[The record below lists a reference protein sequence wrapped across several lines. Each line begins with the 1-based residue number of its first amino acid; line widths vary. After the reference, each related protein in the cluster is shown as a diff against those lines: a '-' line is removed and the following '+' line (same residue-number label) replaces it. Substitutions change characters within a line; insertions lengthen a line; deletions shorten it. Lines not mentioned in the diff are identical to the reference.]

1 MPIEGLNAISCEK
14 CNFEYAFIRYFAGD
28 QSRRLFQEKLKT
40 AKHNYLLSVIEHN
53 SDTNRFTLMGDSVA
67 FVSEKD
73 KTLSI
78 IKGDR
83 SIEKSSGILQCSA
96 SERNRAI
103 LHDDGKISVEGD
115 NSYGQCDTQELKDI
129 EYVLCAP
136 NCVYAVNKAGDVAVV
151 GAVLD
156 HDLKKWK
163 NIKTLACGSYHV
175 LGLTKD
181 NTVKIAGDMIDNSVI
196 ETVSGWKNVKSVAA
210 ATDCAVALFQ
220 DGTVGFAGRKDDPR
234 NNVKDWK
241 KIVSVSVDSSY
252 VIGIT
257 EDGEI
262 RLAGSC
268 KSFLDMGR
276 SSAKDWKNVVA
287 VTCSRSG
294 IAAILQ
300 DGTLKI
306 AGNFSGDINEV
317 CETWKKN
324 VEI

>member
-1 MPIEGLNAISCEK
+1 
-14 CNFEYAFIRYFAGD
+14 
-28 QSRRLFQEKLKT
+28 
-40 AKHNYLLSVIEHN
+40 
-53 SDTNRFTLMGDSVA
+53 
-67 FVSEKD
+67 
-73 KTLSI
+73 
-78 IKGDR
+78 
-83 SIEKSSGILQCSA
+83 
-96 SERNRAI
+96 
-103 LHDDGKISVEGD
+103 
-115 NSYGQCDTQELKDI
+115 
-129 EYVLCAP
+129 
-136 NCVYAVNKAGDVAVV
+136 
-151 GAVLD
+151 
-156 HDLKKWK
+156 
-163 NIKTLACGSYHV
+163 
-175 LGLTKD
+175 
-181 NTVKIAGDMIDNSVI
+181 
-196 ETVSGWKNVKSVAA
+196 
-210 ATDCAVALFQ
+210 VALFQ